1 MILNSNKNGFFGFC
15 DDCQEYHLHF
25 NNIFLTLSE
34 ENFKRFSYY
43 LKNLDPSMSMIPK
56 HEFIQEKDIILPV
69 LHPYMLVLVNIEELN
84 MLKKLI
90 LLSDSNKDTITH
102 KDLPFELNDN

>member
-1 MILNSNKNGFFGFC
+1 MVINTNKNGFFGFC
-15 DDCQEYHLHF
+15 DDCQEYHLQF

-34 ENFKRFSYY
+34 ENFNRFSYY
-43 LKNLDPSMSMIPK
+43 LKNLDPFKSMIPK
-56 HEFIQEKDIILPV
+56 HKFIQDKNIILPV

-90 LLSDSNKDTITH
+90 LLSENNNHIITCR
-102 KDLPFELNDN
+102 DLPFDLNDN